1 MSQYQHW
8 RLEELGDNILH
19 LQIDTQGA
27 SVNVLSQ
34 EVLDELNL
42 LVEDFEKNA
51 PAGLIISSAKEAGFL
66 AGADI
71 NEFLELKTR
80 EEVIQKLRWVQDLF
94 MRIERLPS
102 KTVAMIHGHCLG
114 GGLEL
119 ALSCKYRVADNGPDT
134 RIGLPEVKLGI
145 HPGYGGAVRL
155 PRLINPLTAL
165 NLILAGKLVNGKQA
179 AKLGIVDRAT
189 QKRHL
194 LDAALALAGGS
205 ETPRRKRS
213 LTARLMGL
221 GLARSLAANLVKRQL
236 AKKVREDHYPAPYR
250 MLEFW
255 RDLPAGQE
263 PAYQDEAESVAAIFD
278 HPNGARAVHNLVQL
292 FLRDREIKT
301 RAKKTEF
308 KGKHVHVVGAGVMGG
323 DIAAWC
329 ALRGYQVT
337 LQDAEASFIA
347 PAIGR
352 AHELY
357 KHKLRE
363 PYLVTAAMDR
373 LVADPRGYGVKGADI
388 VIEAISEKLEAKAG
402 LYAEIEPRMKDGA
415 ILASNTSSI
424 PLEEL
429 AQKLAY
435 PARLVGI
442 HFFNPVPRMQL
453 VEVVKGKASGESQLD
468 TARTF
473 VNTLGKLPI
482 DVKSSPGFLVNRVLM
497 AYLSEALRILEEGTQ
512 PAVIDAVS
520 EELGFPMGPIELAD
534 TVGLDICQAVARELV
549 NSLGGEE
556 SEQLNEKVDKGDL
569 GRKSGKGFYVWKS
582 GKPQK
587 QKVSGK
593 KADANLVR
601 DRMLFALLNESVQ
614 CLAEG
619 IVGDADS
626 LDLAMVFGTGFPPF
640 LGGPM
645 TYLRELG
652 KDACLQRLSE
662 LEDSVG
668 SRFAA
673 KPGWA
678 DLEL

>member
-1 MSQYQHW
+1 MSQYKHW
-8 RLEELGDNILH
+8 NLEKLDGDILH

-34 EVLDELNL
+34 DVLDELAQ
-42 LVEDFEKNA
+42 LVEGFENES
-51 PAGLIISSAKEAGFL
+51 PAGIIISSAKEAGFL

-80 EEVIQKLRWVQDLF
+80 EEVVEKLRWVQDLF
-94 MRIERLPS
+94 LRIERLPS
-102 KTVAMIHGHCLG
+102 RTVAMIHGHCLG

-119 ALSCKYRVADNGPDT
+119 ALSCKYRVADSGEDT
-134 RIGLPEVKLGI
+134 KIGLPEVKLGI

-155 PRLINPLTAL
+155 PRLINPLKAL

-194 LDAALALAGGS
+194 MDAALALASGAELPGR
-205 ETPRRKRS
+205 TRS
-213 LTARLMGL
+213 VTARLMGL
-221 GLARSLAANLVKRQL
+221 GLARFIAAKLVKREL

-250 MLEFW
+250 MLDFW
-255 RDLPAGQE
+255 RNLPAGQE
-263 PAYQDEAESVAAIFD
+263 PAYQAEADSVASIFD
-278 HPNGARAVHNLVQL
+278 HSNGSRAAHNLVQL
-292 FLRDREIKT
+292 FLRDRDVKN
-301 RAKKTEF
+301 RARQTEF
-308 KGKHVHVVGAGVMGG
+308 SGEHIHVVGAGVMGG

-329 ALRGYQVT
+329 ALRGYRVT
-337 LQDAEASFIA
+337 LQDAEAKFIA

-352 AHELY
+352 AHQLFER
-357 KHKLRE
+357 KLRE

-373 LVADPRGYGVKGADI
+373 LLPDHKGFGVKDADI

-402 LYAEIEPRMKDGA
+402 LFAEIEPRMKSGA

-424 PLEEL
+424 PLEQL
-429 AQKLAY
+429 ADKLAT
-435 PARLVGI
+435 PERLVGI

-453 VEVVKGKASGESQLD
+453 VEIVSGESSGKEQVD
-468 TARTF
+468 QARAF
-473 VNTLGKLPI
+473 VNKLGKLPI

-497 AYLSEALRILEEGTQ
+497 AYLSEALRLLEEGVQ
-512 PAVIDAVS
+512 PAFIDAVS
-520 EELGFPMGPIELAD
+520 EKLGFPMGPIELAD
-534 TVGLDICQAVARELV
+534 TVGLDICQAVANELV
-549 NSLGGEE
+549 STLGGEE
-556 SEQLNEKVDKGDL
+556 SDKLNARVENGDL
-569 GRKSGKGFYVWKS
+569 GRKTGKGFYAWKS

-587 QKVSGK
+587 QKPSAGNT
-593 KADANLVR
+593 DEDLVR

-619 IVGDADS
+619 IVADADS

-652 KDACLQRLSE
+652 KEACIERLAE
-662 LEDSVG
+662 LEQAVG
-668 SRFAA
+668 ARFAA
-673 KPGWA
+673 KPGWTE
-678 DLEL
+678 LE

>member
-94 MRIERLPS
+94 MRIERLQS

-119 ALSCKYRVADNGPDT
+119 ALSCKYRVADIGST
-134 RIGLPEVKLGI
+134 TKIGLPEVKLGI

-205 ETPRRKRS
+205 EPPRRKRS

-263 PAYQDEAESVAAIFD
+263 PAYQAEAESVAAIFD

-301 RAKKTEF
+301 RAKKAEF
-308 KGKHVHVVGAGVMGG
+308 KGKHIHVVGAGVMGG

-373 LVADPRGYGVKGADI
+373 LVADPRGYGVKDADI

-402 LYAEIEPRMKDGA
+402 LYAEIEPRMKSGA

-429 AQKLAY
+429 AQKLAD

-468 TARTF
+468 AARAF

-593 KADANLVR
+593 KADADLVR